1 MSSSQK
7 YDTGAAEGL
16 LCLPCHNKNNNNNY
30 SNTNNIILSNRIS
43 TNIV

>member
-1 MSSSQK
+1 MSNSQK

-16 LCLPCHNKNNNNNY
+16 LCLPCHNNNNNY
-30 SNTNNIILSNRIS
+30 NNTNNIILSNRIS

>member
-1 MSSSQK
+1 MSNSQK

-16 LCLPCHNKNNNNNY
+16 LCLPCHSINNNY
-30 SNTNNIILSNRIS
+30 NNNIILSNGIS